1 MSKCCPLCPESGLP
15 PDLRTTPSASS
26 SRPPPSRPRASPRSR
41 ASACGPRGARKLA
54 PTRAARAAFSA
65 FPAARLRCKQNGPFS
80 SATKPVMP
88 AWLCNL
94 GAWLTHDAAGLFTFF
109 LFLVGVG
116 QAALFVWQLR
126 LIRKS
131 LGPAEEAARAAT
143 GNAQAMID
151 NERPW
156 IGVDTVYTE
165 KLEPG
170 PVIQQAFVRIKN
182 TGKTPAL
189 RMRVAFKGSVLPKG
203 TPPRA
208 PDITSEPPKPLFPD
222 TMDFYYP
229 FGDLVLSHADFQEIV
244 AGSRVAWI
252 VGRIEYFDGSKRP
265 HKTQVCCRWD
275 RREAAGVEK
284 QRLFQLRSALNRL
297 NRRRSHQS
305 GPPITRFHWSRVAL
319 MRLACPRRR
328 TLLAPEGH
336 GTFAATGSPRCGWRL
351 SRISALA
358 GR

>member
-1 MSKCCPLCPESGLP
+1 LLSSGFGVKSGKAQFSALPRTADLP
-15 PDLRTTPSASS
+15 PDLRT
-26 SRPPPSRPRASPRSR
+26 PPAANSWRTRPSRPRASPRSR

-143 GNAQAMID
+143 VNAQAMID

-222 TMDFYYP
+222 TMDF
-229 FGDLVLSHADFQEIV
+229 LLSF
-244 AGSRVAWI
+244 
-252 VGRIEYFDGSKRP
+252 
-265 HKTQVCCRWD
+265 
-275 RREAAGVEK
+275 
-284 QRLFQLRSALNRL
+284 
-297 NRRRSHQS
+297 
-305 GPPITRFHWSRVAL
+305 
-319 MRLACPRRR
+319 
-328 TLLAPEGH
+328 
-336 GTFAATGSPRCGWRL
+336 WRL
-351 SRISALA
+351 GLIAR
-358 GR
+358 

>member
-1 MSKCCPLCPESGLP
+1 MLVASTSVFGFNCTTLAAVTWRTP
-15 PDLRTTPSASS
+15 PW
-26 SRPPPSRPRASPRSR
+26 RPRASPRSR

-65 FPAARLRCKQNGPFS
+65 FPAARLRCKQNAPFS

-143 GNAQAMID
+143 VNAQAMID

-208 PDITSEPPKPLFPD
+208 PRYYIGTTEATFPRHD
-222 TMDFYYP
+222 GF
-229 FGDLVLSHADFQEIV
+229 LLSF
-244 AGSRVAWI
+244 
-252 VGRIEYFDGSKRP
+252 
-265 HKTQVCCRWD
+265 
-275 RREAAGVEK
+275 
-284 QRLFQLRSALNRL
+284 
-297 NRRRSHQS
+297 
-305 GPPITRFHWSRVAL
+305 
-319 MRLACPRRR
+319 
-328 TLLAPEGH
+328 
-336 GTFAATGSPRCGWRL
+336 WRL
-351 SRISALA
+351 GLIAR
-358 GR
+358 

>member
-1 MSKCCPLCPESGLP
+1 MSTCFPVCPESGP
-15 PDLRTTPSASS
+15 PDLRTTLAASS
-26 SRPPPSRPRASPRSR
+26 WRTPPSPPRASARSR

-143 GNAQAMID
+143 VNAQAMID

-275 RREAAGVEK
+275 RSRGVFIPHE
-284 QRLFQLRSALNRL
+284 QGNDAD
-297 NRRRSHQS
+297 
-305 GPPITRFHWSRVAL
+305 
-319 MRLACPRRR
+319 
-328 TLLAPEGH
+328 
-336 GTFAATGSPRCGWRL
+336 
-351 SRISALA
+351 
-358 GR
+358 